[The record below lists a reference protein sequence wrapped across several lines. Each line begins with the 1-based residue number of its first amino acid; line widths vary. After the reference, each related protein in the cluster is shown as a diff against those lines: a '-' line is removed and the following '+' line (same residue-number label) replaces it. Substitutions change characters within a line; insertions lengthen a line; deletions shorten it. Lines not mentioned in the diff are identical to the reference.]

1 MLYGDYVLGVD
12 VRKATSTVPS
22 GGNPDAENGVAG
34 SVIPWMVI
42 GVPPPLENCTVPVIT
57 PPTGVPPKLSRTGVL
72 CSTDS
77 TPVPGLYAAGAC
89 TSHLPQDGDEYASG
103 MSLAAGSIFG
113 RRAGVH
119 AAAS

>member
-1 MLYGDYVLGVD
+1 MFEISVPRSDYHWMSLGGLV
-12 VRKATSTVPS
+12 T
-22 GGNPDAENGVAG
+22 DADGRALRADG
-34 SVIPWMVI
+34 
-42 GVPPPLENCTVPVIT
+42 
-57 PPTGVPPKLSRTGVL
+57 
-72 CSTDS
+72 

-113 RRAGVH
+113 RRAGTH